1 MEGKCFFMSKLVVVL
16 ADTDEKYL
24 MPLELKFIKE
34 FGDKAN
40 IEVISD
46 KEYFKSYFNSL
57 KKIDI
62 LIIHETLYTRDL
74 EKHSIEN
81 LFILTESNDVNST
94 QDMSINKIYKY
105 TSVKE
110 IFNEIM
116 SNPSPKLLRR
126 INQKEDTKV
135 VMVYSPSGGSG
146 KTIVALGISAAIA
159 KCHKHVLY
167 INTETLQRYNF
178 MLKNKEFCP
187 HSFEKRII
195 QREENITQYLSSA
208 VGVEMFDYLLPF
220 KQSISSLNI
229 NMEHYKRLIEAV
241 REAGQYDYVVV
252 DCSSDFTGEKTMMM
266 SYCDRV
272 MIITGQDAVSVSKL
286 DSLLENIDCSDNNKY
301 MFICNKY
308 SGQLVNW
315 LISSNL
321 NNKCTISEYI
331 ECFELDYASFDLE
344 FLAMNKHFQKLAYTL
359 I

>member
-1 MEGKCFFMSKLVVVL
+1 MSKLVVVL

-24 MPLELKFIKE
+24 MPLELKFIEE
-34 FGDKAN
+34 FGDKAD

-46 KEYFKSYFNSL
+46 KDYFNSYFSSL

-62 LIIHETLYTRDL
+62 LVIHETLYSSEL
-74 EKHSIEN
+74 AKHSIEN
-81 LFILTESNDVNST
+81 LFILTETNDVNST
-94 QDMSINKIYKY
+94 QNMSINKIYKY
-105 TSVKE
+105 TSIKE
-110 IFNEIM
+110 IFNELM
-116 SNPSPKLLRR
+116 SNPSTKALRSF
-126 INQKEDTKV
+126 NQKEDTKV

-146 KTIVALGISAAIA
+146 KTIVSLGISAAIA

-187 HSFEKRII
+187 HSFEQRMIQRNEIII
-195 QREENITQYLSSA
+195 QHLPGA
-208 VGVEMFDYLLPF
+208 VGVELFDYLLPF

-229 NMEHYKRLIEAV
+229 NMEHYKRLIDTIKSE
-241 REAGQYDYVVV
+241 GQYDYIVV
-252 DCSSDFTGEKTMMM
+252 DCSSDFTIEKTMMM
-266 SYCDRV
+266 SYCNKV

-301 MFICNKY
+301 MFICNRY
-308 SGQLVNW
+308 SGESENN
-315 LISSNL
+315 LISNNL

-331 ECFELDYASFDLE
+331 EYFDLDYDDFNLE
-344 FLAMNKHFQKLAYTL
+344 ILAMNKHFQKLAYTL